1 MNTAKLKKYAPQ
13 ARREFITAVSKQL
26 NQLGIYSDKQI
37 SEVKQEG
44 SVLLIEGKTFEPSVK
59 TARERL
65 VKKVQAMGYNQL
77 VEQVAYTWFNRL
89 CAIRYMEIHD
99 YLGHGLICPRIDG
112 HLSM

>member
-37 SEVKQEG
+37 SEAKQEG

-65 VKKVQAMGYNQL
+65 VKKVQAMGYKPARGTSSLYL
-77 VEQVAYTWFNRL
+77 VQPSVCYSL
-89 CAIRYMEIHD
+89 YGD
-99 YLGHGLICPRIDG
+99 P
-112 HLSM
+112 

>member
-13 ARREFITAVSKQL
+13 ARREFITAVSKQF

-59 TARERL
+59 LPESDWSKRFRQWAITSS
-65 VKKVQAMGYNQL
+65 
-77 VEQVAYTWFNRL
+77 WNR
-89 CAIRYMEIHD
+89 
-99 YLGHGLICPRIDG
+99 
-112 HLSM
+112 